1 MSTPLEDGRSLA
13 ELIKGAT
20 SDVSTL
26 VRGEIELAKAEVRET
41 VKLSGQGV
49 GMIAAAVFLILL
61 AVVLLSVAAAYG
73 LVAAGLDPWLAFLIV
88 AVVYLIVAAILG
100 LVARS
105 QLKKAKAPERT
116 IESVKQL
123 QSALRPGT

>member
-88 AVVYLIVAAILG
+88 AVFYLIVAAILG

-116 IESVKQL
+116 IESVKQIPH
-123 QSALRPGT
+123 ALRPGA

>member
-1 MSTPLEDGRSLA
+1 VSKPSEDGRSLA

-88 AVVYLIVAAILG
+88 AVFYLLVAAILG
-100 LVARS
+100 LVART

-116 IESVKQL
+116 IESVKQIP
-123 QSALRPGT
+123 SALRPGA